1 MSAKDLASGKVQKIR
16 IEAQSGLNEE
26 EIKRM
31 VRDAELHADE
41 DKARKE
47 EVEIRNE
54 ADTLAFRA
62 QKSLDE
68 YKDKIP
74 QEVSSEVSGK
84 IDAIKKALEG
94 DDISRIRA
102 TKEDLER
109 SMQHIGEAMSKAGG
123 PSGPTEPE
131 GQQQKS
137 NNPDDIEEAEV
148 EIIDDNKP

>member
-1 MSAKDLASGKVQKIR
+1 
-16 IEAQSGLNEE
+16 
-26 EIKRM
+26 M

-41 DKARKE
+41 DKKRKE

-74 QEVSSEVSGK
+74 AEVASEVSGK

-94 DDISRIRA
+94 QDTSRIRA
-102 TKEDLER
+102 AKEDLEK
-109 SMQHIGEAMSKAGG
+109 SMQHIGEAMSKAAGQGSHDAHGAHGEHSGAGHTGG
-123 PSGPTEPE
+123 ADGHHQH
-131 GQQQKS
+131 QQGGGKG
-137 NNPDDIEEAEV
+137 PDDIVEAEV